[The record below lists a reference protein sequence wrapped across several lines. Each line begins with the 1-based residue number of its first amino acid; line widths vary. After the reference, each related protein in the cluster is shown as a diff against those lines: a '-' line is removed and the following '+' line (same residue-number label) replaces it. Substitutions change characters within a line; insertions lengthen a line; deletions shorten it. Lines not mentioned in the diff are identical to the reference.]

1 VCGQANLVV
10 TPGYPGV
17 EAVPGNTLIPLVV
30 STYVSFTDSIG
41 PGTSIGGNQQN
52 GVATTVIGQQ
62 ANGANS
68 VTRVYSTPQIAP
80 GYYNLNVNA
89 FAYVANPITLFVTT
103 SLYNSVGD
111 VSSVTGFVDPV
122 ISFAPGFDSTGYGIL
137 VSPGIPGGSDPV
149 STAPE
154 PATFGL
160 MGGAG
165 AILLALRKRYLPF
178 AFITL

>member
-41 PGTSIGGNQQN
+41 PGTFIGGNQQN

-122 ISFAPGFDSTGYGIL
+122 ISFAPGFDSTATEFWSAPA
-137 VSPGIPGGSDPV
+137 SPAVPIQFPPRPSPPPSV
-149 STAPE
+149 
-154 PATFGL
+154 
-160 MGGAG
+160 
-165 AILLALRKRYLPF
+165 
-178 AFITL
+178 